1 MQYGILWLIKS
12 LTIIKEKTIENWNI
26 CKIDKLV
33 YKSVIVKLVMVTTLA
48 TKKKIEFTRNRK
60 SQVTIELL
68 VCLELFPSSR
78 PNPFSPRTIAFPSL
92 TSELSNGCS
101 LTGKN
106 NRTKGKGARIFIDAA
121 GSNRDTLSSGKRE
134 RPSRLVPINGE
145 ARFSFK
151 NALECG
157 APWTTH
163 RPGNNK
169 QFIHLITSVFDD
181 IAPVCLL
188 KLIERAF

>member
-1 MQYGILWLIKS
+1 MKLTQYGILRLIKS
-12 LTIIKEKTIENWNI
+12 LTIIKEKAIENWNI
-26 CKIDKLV
+26 RRIDKSLV
-33 YKSVIVKLVMVTTLA
+33 YKSVIVKI
-48 TKKKIEFTRNRK
+48 KFPRNRK

-157 APWTTH
+157 TP
-163 RPGNNK
+163 
-169 QFIHLITSVFDD
+169 
-181 IAPVCLL
+181 
-188 KLIERAF
+188 